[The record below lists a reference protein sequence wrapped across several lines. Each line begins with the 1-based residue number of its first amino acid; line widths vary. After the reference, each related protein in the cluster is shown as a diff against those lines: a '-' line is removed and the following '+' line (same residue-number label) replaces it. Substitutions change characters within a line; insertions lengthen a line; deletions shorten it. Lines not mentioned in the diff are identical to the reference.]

1 MAVESTPREIVI
13 WAVSDG
19 RAGIENQVLGLA
31 EAVARLT
38 PAQVE
43 IKRVKYD
50 GILGRLPQTLN
61 FAPRWSLSPKSDRI
75 AAPWPDVWI
84 AAGRATLAL
93 STRVKRWSGGR
104 TFVVQV
110 QHPRRPLKKF
120 DLVIPPE
127 HDRLKGPNVFPIL
140 GSPHRVT
147 SERLAEEHER
157 FRTQLD
163 VLLKPRVAVLVGGRS
178 KSFRL
183 PKEHAEEL
191 AVQIKGAVERARGSL
206 LLTFSRRTPPEA
218 RRVITERL
226 KGLRGWIWDGLGP
239 NPYYAF
245 LDAAEVVLV
254 TEDSTN
260 MAVEAASAGKPVL
273 VMDMPGNGPKFR
285 RLRDQMELRGMARP
299 FRGVIERWPCKPL
312 QETERAATEVV
323 RRLGVT
329 NEADPG

>member
-1 MAVESTPREIVI
+1 MALEAPARELTI

-19 RAGIENQVLGLA
+19 RAGIANQVLGLA

-38 PAQVE
+38 PAQIEV
-43 IKRVKYD
+43 KRIKYD
-50 GILGRLPQTLN
+50 GILGRLPQWLN

-75 AAPWPDVWI
+75 GAPWPDVWI
-84 AAGRATLAL
+84 AAGRATLPL
-93 STRVKRWSGGR
+93 STRVKRWSQGR
-104 TFVVQV
+104 TFVVQL
-110 QHPRRPLKKF
+110 QHPHRPLGRF

-127 HDRLKGPNVFPIL
+127 HDRLRGPNVFPIL

-147 SERLAEEHER
+147 AERIAEEHQR

-163 VLLKPRVAVLVGGRS
+163 VLLRPRVAVLIGGRS
-178 KSFRL
+178 KAFRL
-183 PKEHAEEL
+183 PKEHAEDL

-218 RRVITERL
+218 RAVITDRL

-239 NPYYAF
+239 NPYFAF
-245 LDAAEVVLV
+245 LDAADVVLV

-260 MAVEAASAGKPVL
+260 MAVEAAAAGKPVL
-273 VMDMPGNGPKFR
+273 IMDMPGNGPKFR
-285 RLRDQMELRGMARP
+285 RLHDQMEMRGLARP
-299 FRGVIERWPCKPL
+299 FRGVIERWPCRPL
-312 QETERAATEVV
+312 RETERAAEEVV

-329 NEADPG
+329 NEPEPG

>member
-1 MAVESTPREIVI
+1 VALEPSEPELVI

-19 RAGIENQVLGLA
+19 RVGIENQVLGLA

-38 PAQVE
+38 PARIEV
-43 IKRVKYD
+43 KRIKYD
-50 GILGRLPQTLN
+50 GIMGRLPQVLN

-75 AAPWPDVWI
+75 AAPWPDIWI
-84 AAGRATLAL
+84 AAGRATLPL

-110 QHPRRPLKKF
+110 QHPRRPISRF

-147 SERLAEEHER
+147 PERLADEHAQ
-157 FRTQLD
+157 FRTRLD
-163 VLLKPRVAVLVGGRS
+163 VLMSPRVAVLIGGRS

-183 PKEHAEEL
+183 PAEHAEAL

-218 RRVITERL
+218 RQIITERL
-226 KGLRGWIWDGLGP
+226 KGMRGWIWDGLGP

-245 LDAAEVVLV
+245 LDAAAVVLV

-260 MAVEAASAGKPVL
+260 MAVEAASAGKPVMIL
-273 VMDMPGNGPKFR
+273 EMPGHGVKFR
-285 RLRDQMELRGMARP
+285 RLHQQMEMRGLARP
-299 FRGVIERWPCKPL
+299 FRGVIERWPCTPL
-312 QETERAATEVV
+312 RETERAAEEVV

-329 NEADPG
+329 NGAERR

>member
-1 MAVESTPREIVI
+1 MALEPPPRQIVI

-38 PAQVE
+38 PAEVVN
-43 IKRVKYD
+43 KRIKYD
-50 GILGRLPQTLN
+50 GILGRLPQVLN

-75 AAPWPDVWI
+75 AAPWPDLWI
-84 AAGRATLAL
+84 AAGRATLPL

-110 QHPRRPLKKF
+110 QNPRRPLRRF
-120 DLVIPPE
+120 DLVVPPE
-127 HDRLKGPNVFPIL
+127 HDRLRGPNVFSIL

-147 SERLAEEHER
+147 PERLAEEHDR
-157 FRTQLD
+157 FRAQLD
-163 VLLKPRVAVLVGGRS
+163 VFLRPRVAVLIGGRS
-178 KSFRL
+178 KAFNL

-191 AVQIKGAVERARGSL
+191 AGQIRGAVERARGSL

-218 RRVITERL
+218 RKIITDRL

-245 LDAAEVVLV
+245 LDASDVVLV

-260 MAVEAASAGKPVL
+260 MAVEAASAGKPVMIL
-273 VMDMPGNGPKFR
+273 DMPGHGPKFR
-285 RLRDQMELRGMARP
+285 RLHEDMERRGLARP
-299 FRGVIERWPCKPL
+299 FRGVIERWRCAPL
-312 QETERAATEVV
+312 RETERVATEIV